1 MEDEEK
7 AILKQGLLLLLPVCF
22 LYAIN
27 TFLSTLD
34 LRNLVAFFF
43 PPESVVTLIYNLIV
57 IPSST

>member
-43 PPESVVTLIYNLIV
+43 PLESPSHRPPIPTLLGY
-57 IPSST
+57 